1 MNRARLSNRIFRN
14 SLTPTLNRYSRGR
27 VIVRRDPE
35 ELKAEEVRLREWTRQ
50 QIEKYG
56 A

>member
-1 MNRARLSNRIFRN
+1 MNRSRLSRRIFRN
-14 SLTPTLNRYSRGR
+14 SLRAITNGYARPTAD
-27 VIVRRDPE
+27 RRDPE
-35 ELKAEEVRLREWTRQ
+35 ELKAEEARLREWTRQ